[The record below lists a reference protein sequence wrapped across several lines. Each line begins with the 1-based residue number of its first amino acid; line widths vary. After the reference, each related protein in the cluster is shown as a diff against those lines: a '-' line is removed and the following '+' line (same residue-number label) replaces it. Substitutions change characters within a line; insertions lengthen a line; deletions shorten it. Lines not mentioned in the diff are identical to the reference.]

1 MQSQPFSMC
10 WDFYLWAEQMIFFRR
25 NKKLCRF
32 IAVLL
37 MFTSA
42 AVPFH
47 VIAAEVKLAEIG
59 KQAQSF
65 GNMALGGME
74 LGSESGGELYFP
86 NVSEPITINDLYPS
100 TSGQSSL
107 PASKFFADA
116 PDVEGAKAMYDSGT
130 AMTDSGESKQA
141 ALWSDAMSDD
151 PSIYGSAY
159 KLILDAKK
167 YARPDF
173 SNDPMF
179 NQSQGIYDNMDL
191 IAQGFGD
198 CTTED
203 TFSLAQREIH
213 MPDYKMCERVKKP
226 KGACEIEHIIK
237 VDPLE
242 SDVLFLV
249 DNSGSMD
256 SVIRSILN
264 SVQQFSMLLGGDE
277 GKVRMGG
284 LITRSGYTGNKIA
297 FTPDSAQFR
306 NWVSQIRINSGATYV
321 TDAANYALNTYTFR
335 DDVQKVVV
343 IIGNQDAPGGDYG
356 ALRARFAAENI
367 KAYIFH
373 DNAQTRSLG
382 THVGNVFTA
391 DGLFRVAQMLTVV
404 EDQWTPKQCV
414 QDAIA
419 TLEEFCQG
427 DYEVT
432 QAASPCSMIS
442 GFRVCPGDPIEAK
455 IKAPPLPNVNKLD
468 SKIYVSPLVCD
479 FNVGSMGCWVDANGN
494 QQCPTND
501 GASDS
506 CEALEDNPQC
516 GFISSQ
522 CLTGAQGSKGTCYA
536 YEEKWD
542 CGTSVAISDVDKST
556 EYQCSG
562 TIKCMG
568 ADCIDIESTKN
579 GDFSKAASLLHAA
592 QHMAGDMTCNEGS
605 PGEGGAS
612 GSMASMC
619 QVFKGTSSEC
629 KKALGGTVD
638 CCEAPDGVNFGD
650 YLSMLTNMPKIDTAI
665 MSISDTSM
673 FSGVK
678 SGYAYLRDPV
688 VSSFKQVTSPFTSY
702 IDSVTGAVDALKST
716 ATDLLNKL
724 TAKAQEIMIES
735 LRDIGLGGVVEG
747 GGGAAAGEVVADQG
761 AAAVGE
767 GLGAA
772 MGSVISFIGWVYLIY
787 QVAMLIIQIIYKCT
801 KEELTL
807 GVDREL
813 KKCTFVGSYCAS
825 KFLGSCIEK
834 REAYCCFPSP
844 LARIILEEGN
854 KQLGK
859 TFGEGEA
866 PQCDGLTM
874 EEIGKLDWDRMN
886 LDEWV
891 GMLKQHDLFHDAST
905 IGLDK
910 LTGAGTTLDI
920 QDGKRLNA
928 LERAFEREKGT
939 NIDEQRLEL
948 SRSYDPSTGSPTGD

>member
-1 MQSQPFSMC
+1 
-10 WDFYLWAEQMIFFRR
+10 MIFFRKDTLAR
-25 NKKLCRF
+25 RCLSVF
-32 IAVLL
+32 L

-47 VIAAEVKLAEIG
+47 LMAAEAKLGEIG
-59 KQAQSF
+59 RSAQSF
-65 GNMALGGME
+65 GNMLLQGTEIAT
-74 LGSESGGELYFP
+74 ESNGNLHFQGT
-86 NVSEPITINDLYPS
+86 SEPISIDDLYPS
-100 TSGQSSL
+100 TSGKSSL
-107 PASKFFADA
+107 PASKFFADS
-116 PDVEGAKAMYDSGT
+116 PDVEGAKAIYDSGT

-141 ALWSDAMSDD
+141 ALWRDAMSDD

-167 YARPDF
+167 NSRPDF
-173 SNDPMF
+173 SNDPMLD
-179 NQSQGIYDNMDL
+179 QTKDIYDNIDL

-198 CTTED
+198 CTTND
-203 TFSLAQREIH
+203 HFSLSQREIH

-237 VDPLE
+237 VEPLE

-264 SVQQFSMLLGGDE
+264 SVQHFSMLLGGDE
-277 GKVRMGG
+277 EKVRMGG
-284 LITRSGYTGNKIA
+284 LITRSGYTNNKIE
-297 FTPDSAQFR
+297 FTYDSSQFR
-306 NWVSQIRINSGATYV
+306 NWVSQIRINYGATYV

-343 IIGNQDAPGGDYG
+343 IIGNEDAPGGDFG
-356 ALRARFAAENI
+356 ALRARLAAENI
-367 KAYIFH
+367 QAYIFH

-382 THVGNVFTA
+382 IHVDNVFTA

-404 EDQWTPKQCV
+404 EDQWTPKECV

-427 DYEVT
+427 HYEVT
-432 QAASPCSMIS
+432 QAANPCSMIS
-442 GFRVCPGDPIEAK
+442 GFRVCPGDPIESK

-479 FNVGSMGCWVDANGN
+479 FNIGSMGCWEDANGN
-494 QQCPTND
+494 EQCPTND
-501 GASDS
+501 GTSDS
-506 CEALEDNPQC
+506 CELLEDNPQC
-516 GFISSQ
+516 GFISSE

-536 YEEKWD
+536 FEEKWD
-542 CGTSVAISDVDKST
+542 CGSSVVIDDVDKST
-556 EYQCSG
+556 EYQCAG

-568 ADCIDIESTKN
+568 ADCIDVESTKN

-592 QHMAGDMTCNEGS
+592 QHMAGDMTCSEGG

-612 GSMASMC
+612 GSLSSTC
-619 QVFKGTSSEC
+619 QVFQGTSTEC

-638 CCEAPDGVNFGD
+638 CCEAPDGVNFAD
-650 YLSMLTNMPKIDTAI
+650 YLKMLIEMPKIDTAI
-665 MSISDTSM
+665 MSISDNSM

-688 VSSFKQVTSPFTSY
+688 VKSFNQVTKPFASY
-702 IDSVTGAVDALKST
+702 IDSVTGAVDALKTT
-716 ATDLLNKL
+716 ANELLNQL
-724 TAKAQEIMIES
+724 TAKAQEIMIEA
-735 LRDIGLGGVVEG
+735 LRKVGLGGVVEG
-747 GGGAAAGEVVADQG
+747 GGGAAAGEVVAEQG
-761 AAAVGE
+761 GTAAGK
-767 GLGAA
+767 GLGAT
-772 MGSVISFIGWVYLIY
+772 MGPVISFIGWVYLAY

-859 TFGEGEA
+859 TFGVGKA
-866 PQCDGLTM
+866 PRCEGLTI
-874 EEIGKLDWDRMN
+874 EEIDKLDWDRMN

-891 GMLKQHDLFHDAST
+891 GMLKQNDLFHDVST

-928 LERAFEREKGT
+928 LERAFEREKDT
-939 NIDEQRLEL
+939 NIDKARIET
-948 SRSYDPSTGSPTGD
+948 SRSYNPPDGSPVAD